1 MVIKSDGATRRAK
14 TSRPG
19 NPVALRA
26 CGLLL
31 LLLLAACGTAED
43 DDRVYVADPGL
54 DGGADAVDAAADPSD
69 APDAPGPD
77 TDADAAPDAV
87 PCSTECDPGGEPF
100 GGGCGTDEHPWLIC
114 TAAQLAEAGHS
125 QYLDDAFRLSADID
139 MDEIAATQYEPIGD
153 IISPFTG
160 TFDGN
165 YKTISNLTIDAPN
178 QTDQGLFGATLNS
191 TIKDLD
197 LVNVSVVGG
206 EAVGALVGWNIGIV
220 TNCSATGEVT
230 ATGDAVGGLVGAN
243 GEPTFRSDDPYG
255 WIRFSYARVDVSS
268 DGSMVGGLVGRCNW
282 DSGVG
287 SSFASGDVSGLDE
300 VGGLIGAH
308 RGGVTNSYA
317 TGDVSGRNMVGGLT
331 GSLETYG
338 SLSQTYSLGRP
349 TGSENVGGLS
359 GQWGLTVD
367 HSYWNIETSGID
379 DDDVGVGLTTEE
391 FGNQSLFEPEWKFCP
406 GADCKWV
413 MPAGGP
419 PKLDWE

>member
-1 MVIKSDGATRRAK
+1 M
-14 TSRPG
+14 
-19 NPVALRA
+19 ALRA

-31 LLLLAACGTAED
+31 SLALAGCGTGED
-43 DDRVYVADPGL
+43 NDRVYVEVPGQEG
-54 DGGADAVDAAADPSD
+54 DADAVDAVDAVDTVSHSSD
-69 APDAPGPD
+69 GPDAPGPD
-77 TDADAAPDAV
+77 TGADAAPDTAS
-87 PCSTECDPGGEPF
+87 CSTDCDPGGAPF

-114 TAAQLAEAGHS
+114 TAAQLAEADHS

-139 MDEIAATQYEPIGD
+139 MDEIAPAEYKPIGD
-153 IISPFTG
+153 IMSPFTG

-165 YKTISNLTIDAPN
+165 HKTISNLTIDAPN
-178 QTDQGLFGATLNS
+178 RTDQGLFGATLNS

-197 LVNVSVVGG
+197 LVNVSVAGG

-230 ATGDAVGGLVGAN
+230 ATADAVGGLVGAN

-255 WIRFSYARVDVSS
+255 LIRFSHASVDVSS

-282 DSGVG
+282 DSGVN

-308 RGGVTNSYA
+308 RGGVMNSYA

-338 SLSQTYSLGRP
+338 TLRQTYSLGRP
-349 TGSENVGGLS
+349 SGIENVGGLTGEGGFS
-359 GQWGLTVD
+359 VYD
-367 HSYWNIETSGID
+367 SYWNIET
-379 DDDVGVGLTTEE
+379 
-391 FGNQSLFEPEWKFCP
+391 
-406 GADCKWV
+406 
-413 MPAGGP
+413 
-419 PKLDWE
+419 